1 MRRWVEEEVGASVSF
16 WLMELGVDDDL
27 GIFGAGTRALGA
39 GAGFWIGDGAG
50 AGEEAGRA
58 IAGGDA
64 RGVVMGRDAGG
75 DVGCQGDDCDGP

>member
-58 IAGGDA
+58 IA
-64 RGVVMGRDAGG
+64 RG
-75 DVGCQGDDCDGP
+75 DVGFGGDGRGGP